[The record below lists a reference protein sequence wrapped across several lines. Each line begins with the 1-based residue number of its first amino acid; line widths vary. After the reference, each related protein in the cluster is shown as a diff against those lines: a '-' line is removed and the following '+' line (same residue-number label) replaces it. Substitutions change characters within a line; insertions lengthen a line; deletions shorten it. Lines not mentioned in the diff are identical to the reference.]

1 MAHIHLEGLSLFG
14 HHGATA
20 TERRVGTRLG
30 VEVVVDVESAR
41 AETSDRLADTV
52 SYDLIEAEVRRIV
65 EGESY
70 GLLEALA
77 ARVATTLAERP
88 RVRSA
93 TVRLTKQNLAWPT
106 GGRVSVEV
114 TREASAP
121 TRTRPQAKAKAQAKA
136 KGKTRR

>member
-1 MAHIHLEGLSLFG
+1 MARIHLEGLSLFG

-30 VEVVVDVESAR
+30 VEVVVDVDSAR

-52 SYDLIEAEVRRIV
+52 SYDVIEAEVRGVV

-70 GLLEALA
+70 RLLERLA
-77 ARVATTLAERP
+77 ARVAETLAERP

-114 TREASAP
+114 TREASGP
-121 TRTRPQAKAKAQAKA
+121 SRTRPQAKAKP